1 MGFVERG
8 GIGDA
13 LAALLGWKGCVR
25 GWTNLIDQD
34 MSRTDKPGIHGGRC
48 LDGQQLVHQL
58 AIEAS
63 PKGGKR
69 LRTDKMSLMTM
80 SPNFTDATRLHD
92 GKIGAQSITNGLVRT
107 SQFVFEQFQGEPHPN
122 LHTGTT
128 SSRLFRKAPLKAL
141 FDCGDEL
148 IPGKGIGP

>member
-13 LAALLGWKGCVR
+13 LAALLGWKGCVG

-58 AIEAS
+58 AIEAIREVDAMPASQRHFFGASHTRSRYETAFYS
-63 PKGGKR
+63 PFLSDWRNFETWAEAG
-69 LRTDKMSLMTM
+69 
-80 SPNFTDATRLHD
+80 SPDSVALAHARVGRMLADYQAPAIDPGTAEALQ
-92 GKIGAQSITNGLVRT
+92 A
-107 SQFVFEQFQGEPHPN
+107 FVD
-122 LHTGTT
+122 
-128 SSRLFRKAPLKAL
+128 RRKASEPDA
-141 FDCGDEL
+141 FG
-148 IPGKGIGP
+148 